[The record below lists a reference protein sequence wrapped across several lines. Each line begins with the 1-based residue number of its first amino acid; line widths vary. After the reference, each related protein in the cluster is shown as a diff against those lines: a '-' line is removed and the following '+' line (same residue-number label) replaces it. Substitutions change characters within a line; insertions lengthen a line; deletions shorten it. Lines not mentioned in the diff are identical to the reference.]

1 MADPY
6 VDPATGVLRNRLGIT
21 DAGELGRV
29 EAEVVAAAELVLYR
43 ERPVTGR
50 YDLAHL
56 QAIHRHLF
64 GEVYEWAGELRTVDI
79 AKGGTYFARVQHI
92 EAEAHRVFNT
102 LAAQEYLRG
111 LDRQAFAAG
120 AGRLLGDLNALHP
133 FRDGN
138 GRAQRGFLQLL
149 ARDAGWQLA
158 WARVDPA
165 ENARRS
171 ATAMAEPDA
180 LVPLVETILSP
191 VGEALPAESLLLPR
205 LQAGPGL
212 ADSPVPGVGLRSA
225 RAAAQLAAQDR
236 TAPAR
241 AQTGPGPGAGRSS
254 PARKAVAAEQY
265 APHDKARRRPR

>member
-29 EAEVVAAAELVLYR
+29 EAELVAAAELVLYR
-43 ERPVTGR
+43 ERPVSGR

-56 QAIHRHLF
+56 QAVHRHLF
-64 GEVYEWAGELRTVDI
+64 GDVYEWAGELRTVDI
-79 AKGGTYFARVQHI
+79 AKGGTYFARAQHI
-92 EAEAHRVFNT
+92 EAEAQRVFNA
-102 LAAQEYLRG
+102 LAAQDYLRG

-138 GRAQRGFLQLL
+138 GRSQRGFIQLL

-171 ATAMAEPDA
+171 ATAMADPDA
-180 LVPLVETILSP
+180 LVPLVEGILTP
-191 VGEALPAESLLLPR
+191 VGEALSAESLLLPR
-205 LQAGPGL
+205 LRPGPTGAAESPAPGFGL
-212 ADSPVPGVGLRSA
+212 GAARSA
-225 RAAAQLAAQDR
+225 ARLAAQDR
-236 TAPAR
+236 GPAVKGE
-241 AQTGPGPGAGRSS
+241 TGPVPPRFSTGMAPVK
-254 PARKAVAAEQY
+254 PEQT
-265 APHDKARRRPR
+265 RRRNR